1 MDSPDDKTTSISAAR
16 QALLERRLSGVAA
29 SRFTIP
35 RRGAGEPNPSP
46 VQHGMWVHNQF
57 LERKSVYNIP
67 RIVWLHGP
75 LSVTA
80 LREAFSQ
87 LIVRHEALRTTFTG
101 DARLRIVI
109 HPFLEPSF
117 EVVDLSRSPE
127 RVSKDSRPEAIRLAA
142 AELERPFDL
151 EHGPLIRAVVVRV
164 GVNEH
169 LLILMMHHII
179 SDGWSC
185 GVMISELSTLYRAAV
200 EGKDPML
207 PALPV
212 QYTDYAEWQSK
223 RVSSQL
229 LADQLAYWRE
239 ALKDSADVLTIP
251 CDRTRPTA
259 PSHLAGKVT
268 RSLPP
273 RLSAAMRQVA
283 ATYQITLYTVLLTGF
298 EIVLARQSAQE
309 RFVIGT
315 VALGRSWAE
324 LERLIGL
331 FVNTMSIPVD
341 VSGDPSFRELLQRTN
356 AAVLGALDHQDVTF
370 EQVISELQIPRES
383 SRNPLFQAHFQLD
396 EAGAEWDLP
405 GIRAERAPLEEGML
419 VVDLQLMAVAR
430 PESIG
435 LELAYTRDLFDPA
448 TADSLLGQ
456 VENVLE
462 QMAANPSLRA
472 RAARLLSCAEEDLV
486 LHRWN
491 DTATAFPAESTVHNL
506 FEEQVRQVP
515 DATAIVAADGSE
527 VSYAQLNARA
537 NQLARF
543 LRSLGVKPESIVG
556 LCVDHSVELFIG
568 MLAILKAG
576 GAYVPLD
583 PEHPADRLDLIL
595 TDTDARVLISVERL
609 RSALPSGF
617 AGRVVCVDSDSGLF
631 DDYSHADPA
640 PAADAENLVYAV
652 YTSGSTGQ
660 PKGVLISHR
669 ALVNYLCWAAGAY
682 GLAGASGAP
691 LLGSLAFDLP
701 VTNFMLPLA
710 HGKSVTLLP
719 AGEPLQAVADLLA
732 QPHDFSLLKITPG
745 HLDALQGLLSARS
758 VNSVRVLA
766 VGGDKVRAEAV
777 AGWRRIAPRA
787 RFMVTYG
794 PTETTVSSSTYEIP
808 EDLDLSRTVPIGRP
822 AANTQMYVLDGL
834 LQPVPV
840 GVVGELFIGGQG
852 VARGYLGRPA
862 LTAGRFVPDPFGVL
876 SGGRLYRT
884 GDLARFRRDGIIEF
898 VDRADNQVKI
908 RGYRIEPGEIEAR
921 VLLHPAVAQ
930 AVVVA
935 REDSHGR
942 KQLVAYL
949 VSATTAAGVGAG
961 ADAEPPSG
969 ELEQF
974 LKRTLPEYMVPTAFV
989 FLNAMPL
996 SQSGKVDRAGL
1007 AAGGPRPGGGEL
1019 VVPRSSTELAL
1030 AGVWSEVLQVEQVG
1044 VHDNFFSLGGDS
1056 ILAIHI
1062 MARARQAGLSVT
1074 PQQILTHQTIAELAA
1089 VVDEAG
1095 AGGVAAGQADEDEDG
1110 RNGEVPLSPIE
1121 RWFTEMDVP
1130 HDHFNQSVRLEW
1142 HQRGDPALI
1151 ADALAAV
1158 VGHHDAL
1165 RLRLSRG
1172 AEGWRQH
1179 VADREN
1185 ADLLRVVDLTAA
1197 PVGQREQIMADA
1209 ATQANTSLSL
1219 ADGPIVTA
1227 VLFQAGDQARD
1238 QLVVIIHHL
1247 AVDTVSWQV
1256 FLEDLVTAYRQR
1268 ASGDPVVLPAKTTSF
1283 QHWARRLVRY
1293 AQLPEMAAE
1302 SVYWQSVRP
1311 AVHPLPVDH
1320 ASGANTQES
1329 ARTVTAA
1336 LPAAAT
1342 RALLYD
1348 VPAAYRTQIGD
1359 ILLTALVRALA
1370 PWAEG
1375 DSILIDLES
1384 HGREPLFTDVDLS
1397 RTIGWFTA
1405 VYPISLP
1412 LPAGG
1417 GDAAQIK
1424 TIKEH
1429 LRAVP
1434 HHGIGYGISRYLRG
1448 THASTRWP
1456 GAQIVFNYH
1465 GQHATAPAA
1474 TSAVYTRGAS
1484 TGTERA
1490 PAGPRPYL
1498 IEIDTSIIDGEF
1510 RAAWTYS
1517 AHHHARHTI
1526 THLATSFHTHLQTL
1540 ITHCTSGTSGATPS
1554 DFPSAG
1560 LDQAALDLLL
1570 GRLDA

>member
-1 MDSPDDKTTSISAAR
+1 MHDVEDI
-16 QALLERRLSGVAA
+16 
-29 SRFTIP
+29 
-35 RRGAGEPNPSP
+35 
-46 VQHGMWVHNQF
+46 
-57 LERKSVYNIP
+57 Y
-67 RIVWLHGP
+67 P
-75 LSVTA
+75 LSPLQSGILFHVLHDPGGSDYFQQLVYQLDGDLDTAAFARAWQEVTD
-80 LREAFSQ
+80 
-87 LIVRHEALRTTFTG
+87 RHSALRTSFSWQDLAAPIQVVHRRSHLTIRELDWRSVPADEVRKKLTS
-101 DARLRIVI
+101 
-109 HPFLEPSF
+109 FLAQ
-117 EVVDLSRSPE
+117 E
-127 RVSKDSRPEAIRLAA
+127 RVRGI
-142 AELERPFDL
+142 DL
-151 EHGPLIRAVVVRV
+151 EHVAELHRLD
-164 GVNEH
+164 
-169 LLILMMHHII
+169 LLRTADRSYYAIWHHHHIVL
-179 SDGWSC
+179 DGWS
-185 GVMISELSTLYRAAV
+185 VSIVLSEAFAIYNSLTRN
-200 EGKDPML
+200 DQP
-207 PALPV
+207 PAL
-212 QYTDYAEWQSK
+212 AQSTPYGK
-223 RVSSQL
+223 YIAW
-229 LADQLAYWRE
+229 LAQQSRESAAAYWRQE
-239 ALKDSADVLTIP
+239 LAGM
-251 CDRTRPTA
+251 TRPTQV
-259 PSHLAGKVT
+259 PVISGGNAGDAGGAKV
-268 RSLPP
+268 RVVASQEELR
-273 RLSAAMRQVA
+273 RLETVA
-283 ATYQITLYTVLLTGF
+283 RRARLTMNEILQGMWAVLLSRYSGDSDVVFGT
-298 EIVLARQSAQE
+298 
-309 RFVIGT
+309 T
-315 VALGRSWAE
+315 VAGRSFPVAGIE
-324 LERLIGL
+324 SMVGLLI
-331 FVNTMSIPVD
+331 NTLPT
-341 VSGDPSFRELLQRTN
+341 R
-356 AAVLGALDHQDVTF
+356 
-370 EQVISELQIPRES
+370 IS
-383 SRNPLFQAHFQLD
+383 
-396 EAGAEWDLP
+396 
-405 GIRAERAPLEEGML
+405 
-419 VVDLQLMAVAR
+419 V
-430 PESIG
+430 
-435 LELAYTRDLFDPA
+435 
-448 TADSLLGQ
+448 
-456 VENVLE
+456 
-462 QMAANPSLRA
+462 
-472 RAARLLSCAEEDLV
+472 
-486 LHRWN
+486 
-491 DTATAFPAESTVHNL
+491 
-506 FEEQVRQVP
+506 
-515 DATAIVAADGSE
+515 DATAETSGWLGRLHQQLTGMRAYENCALVDIRKYSEMPVNQSMFDSIFIFDNFSWPDSAALNGLTLTPVAAHDQTGYPLVLSA
-527 VSYAQLNARA
+527 S
-537 NQLARF
+537 
-543 LRSLGVKPESIVG
+543 VG
-556 LCVDHSVELFIG
+556 
-568 MLAILKAG
+568 
-576 GAYVPLD
+576 
-583 PEHPADRLDLIL
+583 DRLWIDLQYQI
-595 TDTDARVLISVERL
+595 DRVT
-609 RSALPSGF
+609 
-617 AGRVVCVDSDSGLF
+617 
-631 DDYSHADPA
+631 
-640 PAADAENLVYAV
+640 AADARQMVEYYHLLLRGLPAHVEN
-652 YTSGSTGQ
+652 
-660 PKGVLISHR
+660 R
-669 ALVNYLCWAAGAY
+669 
-682 GLAGASGAP
+682 
-691 LLGSLAFDLP
+691 LGDLP
-701 VTNFMLPLA
+701 SWP
-710 HGKSVTLLP
+710 
-719 AGEPLQAVADLLA
+719 
-732 QPHDFSLLKITPG
+732 
-745 HLDALQGLLSARS
+745 
-758 VNSVRVLA
+758 
-766 VGGDKVRAEAV
+766 
-777 AGWRRIAPRA
+777 
-787 RFMVTYG
+787 
-794 PTETTVSSSTYEIP
+794 EI
-808 EDLDLSRTVPIGRP
+808 DT
-822 AANTQMYVLDGL
+822 
-834 LQPVPV
+834 
-840 GVVGELFIGGQG
+840 
-852 VARGYLGRPA
+852 
-862 LTAGRFVPDPFGVL
+862 
-876 SGGRLYRT
+876 
-884 GDLARFRRDGIIEF
+884 DLALRR
-898 VDRADNQVKI
+898 
-908 RGYRIEPGEIEAR
+908 
-921 VLLHPAVAQ
+921 
-930 AVVVA
+930 
-935 REDSHGR
+935 
-942 KQLVAYL
+942 
-949 VSATTAAGVGAG
+949 
-961 ADAEPPSG
+961 
-969 ELEQF
+969 
-974 LKRTLPEYMVPTAFV
+974 
-989 FLNAMPL
+989 
-996 SQSGKVDRAGL
+996 KVDRAGL

-1540 ITHCTSGTSGATPS
+1540 ITHCTSGTSGAIDVFTERLFPGTPMVIMPMARAGVPGASIAVIADDAISSWGTGVELAGSDQLVNDHTVFQAGSVSKQISAVAALRLVQDGSIGLDDDVNRYLRSWQVPQIEPGAQVTLRQLLNHTAGLAARPDMGALADAPPPGHAGRPAICPVRAIDKPGGSYRYADCHYLVVGQLLADITGVSFPTLARTLVFDPLDMLDSSFEPDFPRSRGVRAAIGHSADSRPMEGGWRAYDGLAATGLWTTPTDLAQISLEICRAATGRKSAFMSCDTARMMLTPS
-1554 DFPSAG
+1554 AHSTYALGNVAATVAGQRWYGHPGGTLGYKCVSAFDLSRRLG
-1560 LDQAALDLLL
+1560 LVIMTNGDSGLTFILDICTELNLDLAFLQV
-1570 GRLDA
+1570 APII